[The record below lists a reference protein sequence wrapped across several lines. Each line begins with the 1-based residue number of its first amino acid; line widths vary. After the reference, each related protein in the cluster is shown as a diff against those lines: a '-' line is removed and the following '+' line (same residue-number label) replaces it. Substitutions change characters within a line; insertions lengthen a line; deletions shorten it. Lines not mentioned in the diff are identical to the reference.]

1 MYFIQLHS
9 DIIRDV
15 TFLEDSWPWCSG
27 ETTFVT
33 ASVDGHGK
41 VSEHC
46 IPGRGREKGERGQ
59 QYNCDETFLE
69 DNWPWCSHLSQHQ

>member
-1 MYFIQLHS
+1 MLKGVIVILLRCCDIFDLQLHS

-15 TFLEDSWPWCSG
+15 TFLGDSWPWCSG

-41 VSEHC
+41 VGWTVAYPQ
-46 IPGRGREKGERGQ
+46 IVVR
-59 QYNCDETFLE
+59 LV
-69 DNWPWCSHLSQHQ
+69 